1 MFPIRDDIPSSRT
14 PVLNY
19 CVIGVT
25 TAVFLYQ
32 VMLGEEMAAFVRQYG
47 LVPAYLFGFEQ
58 PPTDTPRFLPLI
70 SFIFLHGG
78 WFHLISNMWFL
89 YIFGD
94 NVEDRLGSLL
104 YVVFY
109 LACGLLA
116 GLTQVL
122 TQPTSTVPVVGAS
135 GAVSGVLGAYVV
147 FFPTARV
154 VTLMPVFFILTLVH
168 VPAFLY
174 IGMWFLMQLFSGT
187 TALLTPQ
194 GAGIAWWAHIGGF
207 LGGFWLA
214 QRIAPPRPYR
224 RRDIW

>member
-1 MFPIRDDIPSSRT
+1 MFPIRDDIPSSRP

-19 CVIGVT
+19 GVIGVT

-32 VMLGEEMAAFVRQYG
+32 VMLGEEMIAFLHQYG
-47 LVPAYLFGFEQ
+47 LVPAHLFGFSR
-58 PPTDTPRFLPLI
+58 PPTDVPRFVPLV
-70 SFIFLHGG
+70 SSMFLHGG
-78 WFHLISNMWFL
+78 WFHLISNIWFL

-94 NVEDRLGSLL
+94 NVEDRLGSLPYL
-104 YVVFY
+104 AFY

-122 TQPTSTVPVVGAS
+122 TQPTSHVPVVGAS
-135 GAVSGVLGAYVV
+135 GAVSGVLGAYMV

-154 VTLMPVFFILTLVH
+154 VTLVPIFFMLSLVH

-214 QRIAPPRPYR
+214 RRLSPPRPRYR
-224 RRDIW
+224 RDLW